1 MRDDEILVNQWLA
14 DDLQVKPGDSV
25 ALSYYVVDSGSRLVE
40 RTNSF
45 RVRQIV
51 PLKGIYADR
60 TLMPEFPG
68 LAKAESTHDWDAGFP
83 LVYPIRA
90 KDEAYWKT
98 YRGTPKAFVTLAA
111 GQAMWANRFGSLTAI
126 RYEVPTNTFA
136 STCREAVY
144 RNLLANLQPED
155 VGLHFEAVREQAL
168 KSAAQGAGL
177 RPALPRVQPVP
188 RRGRVAADG
197 VALSARPGTA
207 GRRGRDTAGT
217 RPDAEAGA
225 APVAGRRHRAGLGG
239 RCGWRRWAALLTPR
253 RCCGRSPRSGAAPS
267 GARSFNSM

>member
-1 MRDDEILVNQWLA
+1 MRVLTYLANLIRAGDRATPYSMVTAADGPFVPADMRDDEILVNQWLA

-90 KDEAYWKT
+90 QG
-98 YRGTPKAFVTLAA
+98 RGLLE
-111 GQAMWANRFGSLTAI
+111 SLP
-126 RYEVPTNTFA
+126 R
-136 STCREAVY
+136 
-144 RNLLANLQPED
+144 
-155 VGLHFEAVREQAL
+155 H
-168 KSAAQGAGL
+168 AQGVCDSGGG
-177 RPALPRVQPVP
+177 PGHVGQPV
-188 RRGRVAADG
+188 RGAHGYQV
-197 VALSARPGTA
+197 
-207 GRRGRDTAGT
+207 
-217 RPDAEAGA
+217 
-225 APVAGRRHRAGLGG
+225 
-239 RCGWRRWAALLTPR
+239 
-253 RCCGRSPRSGAAPS
+253 
-267 GARSFNSM
+267 